1 MALNVKNLNTIKNV
15 AKKSDEK
22 SQILSLKIIDNE
34 NLIDYPRNNE
44 DVTQTED
51 IQIAIRENGFS
62 DPIEVTDY
70 GMEPDKYMIV
80 SGHRRRC
87 AGVKEGMTKFPCII
101 RHFENE
107 QNIYNYVLMSNSHR
121 DSAKDPLLYC
131 KRYKMHEEYLK
142 ESGFKGSIIN
152 EVAKRIGISPQQAER
167 YNRFN
172 KIIAPCWDLVRLE
185 EVGMSSLL
193 PMATLTQEEQM
204 EVYEVIVQCIQNG
217 IETKAIISL
226 LHPPP
231 LTITNGSTARPFTRI
246 SHRLPTGS
254 TTAISPVQM
263 SSSRFSHNTAMASA
277 SPVQTG

>member
-107 QNIYNYVLMSNSHR
+107 H
-121 DSAKDPLLYC
+121 
-131 KRYKMHEEYLK
+131 
-142 ESGFKGSIIN
+142 
-152 EVAKRIGISPQQAER
+152 
-167 YNRFN
+167 
-172 KIIAPCWDLVRLE
+172 
-185 EVGMSSLL
+185 L
-193 PMATLTQEEQM
+193 P
-204 EVYEVIVQCIQNG
+204 
-217 IETKAIISL
+217 
-226 LHPPP
+226 
-231 LTITNGSTARPFTRI
+231 
-246 SHRLPTGS
+246 
-254 TTAISPVQM
+254 
-263 SSSRFSHNTAMASA
+263 
-277 SPVQTG
+277 